1 MKHASQSGARS
12 FARRLLVLGT
22 ALTLLSC
29 ALWWITP
36 VQEINRRIQDTWFN
50 LRSET
55 QPSSRVALV
64 LIDDASLQ
72 RYGRWPWTRTLLAD
86 LVNKIS
92 LAQPKAIGFDIL
104 LPEVEFESA
113 DADLEH
119 AFLAAGNVVLVDK
132 ISGSAEGH
140 LWIEPLPRF
149 AKTALAVGHAQAL
162 LDPDGVCRRFPLA
175 ELSLEGP
182 RLAFA
187 QEIALQADPRS
198 AAEFQRFHESI
209 AGEPLIQQRQGMDS
223 VAPVLAPIDF
233 RAHTRGA
240 DSSFL
245 TLSAADVLD
254 GRASDPL
261 RGKVVMVGFGS
272 SDIHD
277 RLVTPVSGAIPTP
290 GIEIHAHIVDA
301 ILSHRFLAPTP
312 LAVQFALLVL
322 VTFLSLAAGLRY
334 GVWRGLLTA
343 VLIAGSIYF
352 IGYVAFARLGSQI
365 DAGVIM
371 LSAVLAVPVVQIDK
385 LLAAER
391 SATRQLRRIRS
402 SLAQFSGTSVSGDV
416 NWKLQTLEQLQ
427 AQLAAAYEFE
437 HALLETSHDR
447 IAVFSDTGQL
457 LFCNNAFE
465 KLWHL
470 SHIGE
475 SATLEGVSKWVAKA
489 GALLDTTTL
498 PLATECLLD
507 GNLYNLRLTRVPTAG
522 KNEESIMLVM
532 TDLQARMERDRTRAE
547 TLAFVTHELRTPL
560 ISIQGFAEMMA
571 RFPNKIP
578 QDAPETIFRESRRL
592 VALIN
597 SYLDVLR
604 LDSGARPLRME
615 TVDAN
620 AIAEHVVR
628 VLEPVAH
635 ARDTELVAIA
645 DPQSPAV
652 FCDEAL
658 ITGALINLASNAIKY
673 AGERAKVRISVQ
685 STGPDLALAVWNNG
699 PAIPEK
705 DRSCLFDPF
714 FRGAADRNQQPGWG
728 LGLAFVK
735 RMIDQHN
742 GNIFVASSAATGT
755 EFRIVLPGAI
765 RSAVRL
771 QPLTAAGEM
780 DAKAGAS

>member
-1 MKHASQSGARS
+1 MHASSQPGARS
-12 FARRLLVLGT
+12 FARRLLVLGA

-29 ALWWITP
+29 ALWWIAP
-36 VQEINRRIQDTWFN
+36 IREINRRIQDTWFN
-50 LRSET
+50 LRTEPR
-55 QPSSRVALV
+55 PSSRVALV
-64 LIDDASLQ
+64 LIDDVSLQ
-72 RYGRWPWTRTLLAD
+72 RYGRWPWSRTLLAD

-92 LAQPKAIGFDIL
+92 VAQPEATGFDIL
-104 LPEVEFESA
+104 LPEVESESA
-113 DADLEH
+113 DASLER
-119 AFLAAGNVVLVDK
+119 AFLAARNVVLVDK
-132 ISGSAEGH
+132 ISGSGEGQ

-149 AKTALAVGHAQAL
+149 AKAAVAIGHAQAL
-162 LDPDGVCRRFPLA
+162 LDSDGVCRRFPLA

-187 QEIALQADPRS
+187 EEVAYRADPRS

-209 AGEPLIQQRQGMDS
+209 AGESLIQRRPGMDS
-223 VAPVLAPIDF
+223 VAPILAPIDF
-233 RAHTRGA
+233 RAETR
-240 DSSFL
+240 DTQSSFL
-245 TLSAADVLD
+245 TVAAADVFD
-254 GRASDPL
+254 GRASEFL

-277 RLVTPVSGAIPTP
+277 RLVTPVSGTFPTP
-290 GIEIHAHIVDA
+290 GVEIHAHIVDA
-301 ILSHRFLAPTP
+301 ILSHRFLAPMP

-322 VTFLSLAAGLRY
+322 ASFLSVAAGLRY
-334 GVWRGLLTA
+334 GVWRGLA
-343 VLIAGSIYF
+343 AAIVIAGLIYF
-352 IGYVAFARLGSQI
+352 VGSLAFVRLGRQI

-371 LSAVLAVPVVQIDK
+371 LSAVLAIPMVQIDK

-391 SATRQLRRIRS
+391 SATRQLRQIRS
-402 SLAQFSGTSVSGDV
+402 SLAQSSPTPVSGDV

-427 AQLAAAYEFE
+427 TQLAAAYEFE

-447 IAVFSDTGQL
+447 IAVFSDTGRL
-457 LFCNNAFE
+457 LFCNSAFE
-465 KLWHL
+465 KLWRL
-470 SHIGE
+470 AHIE
-475 SATLEGVSKWVAKA
+475 QSATLEGLSKWIAQA
-489 GALLDTTTL
+489 GALLDIKTL

-522 KNEESIMLVM
+522 KNEESVMLVM

-571 RFPNKIP
+571 RLPNNIP
-578 QDAPETIFRESRRL
+578 QEAPETIFRESRRL

-604 LDSGARPLRME
+604 LDSGARPLRMD

-620 AIAEHVVR
+620 GIAEHVVR

-635 ARDTELVAIA
+635 ARDTELLVIA

-652 FCDEAL
+652 YCDEAL
-658 ITGALINLASNAIKY
+658 ITGALINLGSNAIKY
-673 AGERAKVRISVQ
+673 GGERATVRISVQ
-685 STGPDLALAVWNNG
+685 SADRDMSFAVWNSG
-699 PAIPEK
+699 PPIPAE
-705 DRSCLFDPF
+705 DTASLFDPF
-714 FRGAADRNQQPGWG
+714 FRGAAEHNRQPGWG

-765 RSAVRL
+765 RSTVRL
-771 QPLTAAGEM
+771 QPTGTGEM